1 MLVAVLEHRYF
12 LSVAFSVCAL
22 FFIVQIFLMYISKKK
37 FKNLENSV
45 FKYLLITNAFTI
57 LLEFAFTFCLSR
69 MDKIPTLTTFM
80 CRLYHAGIVFIELLF
95 IFYMFV
101 LATREIKDI
110 PKKKKIRKAITL
122 VMLAVYILCQV
133 IMFSFPLEFYDYTE
147 TLYVFGGTASYVPV
161 VLGGMGI
168 LMMLVGMTM
177 NKDIEMTRSQK
188 IPIYFCTVL
197 LTAMV
202 VMQYVILHIE
212 FNLENF
218 MFAIILMTLY
228 FTLENQDNMILEELE
243 ESKKEADIADKAQT
257 DFLTSMSHEIRTPM
271 NSILGFSESLLNE
284 KELTEEIVKRDM
296 DSIHSAAM
304 VLLMLINNILD
315 ISRIESGR
323 EQIVPKEYDLQD
335 LIYEINSLMLPRI
348 SGEITFDI
356 TVDKELP
363 KRYSGDNTKLSKIIV
378 NILTNAL
385 NYTEFGKITLDV
397 AKKETEEGKFKL
409 YFLVCNSGHAMREE
423 DFKKDFNDFVN
434 IKATQD
440 SKISSVTLG
449 LMVAKQY
456 AEMMGGSIDFLNE
469 TGKGTR
475 YFIEIPQEV
484 IDSNPV
490 GDVFASVT
498 KDKPEHKL
506 FDLTGKRV
514 LVVDDNKVNIKLASR
529 LLEGYNVTIES
540 AESGSECVDKVKANQ
555 KDNPYDIIFLDHM
568 MPEMDGVATLKLL
581 KSYGYNLPPIIAL
594 TANSYPGVKEQY
606 LELGFNDYLAK
617 PISYKELNK
626 CLFKYLYKEDDS
638 ENEPESTPPKEQ
650 SQEEKKEED
659 LI

>member
-1 MLVAVLEHRYF
+1 ML
-12 LSVAFSVCAL
+12 
-22 FFIVQIFLMYISKKK
+22 
-37 FKNLENSV
+37 
-45 FKYLLITNAFTI
+45 
-57 LLEFAFTFCLSR
+57 
-69 MDKIPTLTTFM
+69 
-80 CRLYHAGIVFIELLF
+80 
-95 IFYMFV
+95 V

-110 PKKKKIRKAITL
+110 VKKKKIRRIITIGIIAAFIL
-122 VMLAVYILCQV
+122 SQIIMLSL
-133 IMFSFPLEFYDYTE
+133 PLEFYDYSE
-147 TLYVFGGTASYVPV
+147 TLYVFGGTASIVPI
-161 VLGGMGI
+161 VLGAVGI
-168 LMMLVGMTM
+168 LMMLFGMTM
-177 NKDIEMTRSQK
+177 NKDIEMTKSQK
-188 IPIYFCTVL
+188 IPIYFCTIL
-197 LTAMV
+197 LTVMV
-202 VMQYVILHIE
+202 ILQYVVFHIE
-212 FNLENF
+212 FNFENF
-218 MFAIILMTLY
+218 MFSIILMTLY

-243 ESKKEADIADKAQT
+243 ESKQEADIADKAQT

-284 KELTEEIVKRDM
+284 KDLTEEIVKRDM

-323 EQIVPKEYDLQD
+323 EQVVVKEYDLQD
-335 LIYEINSLMLPRI
+335 LIYEINSLMMARI
-348 SGEITFDI
+348 GGEITFDI
-356 TVDKELP
+356 KVDKNLP
-363 KRYSGDNTKLSKIIV
+363 KRYTGDNTKLSKIVV

-397 AKKETEEGKFKL
+397 TQKKSEEGNFIL
-409 YFLVCNSGHAMREE
+409 SFLVCNSGHAMREE

-475 YFIEIPQEV
+475 YFIDIPQEV
-484 IDSNPV
+484 IDANPV
-490 GDVFASVT
+490 GDIFASVA

-514 LVVDDNKVNIKLASR
+514 LVVDDNKVNIKLATR
-529 LLEGYNVTIES
+529 LLEGYNVTIDT
-540 AESGSECVDKVKANQ
+540 ADSGNECVEKVKENQ
-555 KDNPYDIIFLDHM
+555 KDKPYDIIFLDHM

-594 TANSYPGVKEQY
+594 TANSYPGVRDKY
-606 LELGFNDYLAK
+606 IELGFTDYLAK

-626 CLFKYLYKEDDS
+626 CMYKFFYKDEEDA
-638 ENEPESTPPKEQ
+638 EEKIIPKMEPLQTDPPKET
-650 SQEEKKEED
+650 SKEED